1 MTTSTVSGVRRRP
14 NGSTAW
20 RRLGGW
26 PMAAIPALI
35 TVGML
40 VYPLCFNLWT
50 SLHVDRL
57 STEDGTFVGL
67 DNYRALIQFG
77 QLGTTLR
84 TTLVWTIGCLVL
96 QAAIGFVAALTLDG
110 LGRFAGT
117 CRALLL
123 IPWVMPGVVISAVW
137 LSILNP
143 IGGLAN
149 SVLGL
154 VGVAPHDWLGDPS
167 TALASLIFV
176 NAWKGFPFW
185 MLMIAAGLKS
195 IPVELHEAAQLDGA
209 NYLKRIRH
217 IVVPSMRSVLVL
229 TALLAFIWTFN
240 YFDLAYAMTNGG
252 PDGATTTLAFDI
264 YQTSFVFNRFDQGSA
279 LSVIS
284 FGLMSIAIAVY
295 ARAARRSSRGVS

>member
-1 MTTSTVSGVRRRP
+1 
-14 NGSTAW
+14 
-20 RRLGGW
+20 
-26 PMAAIPALI
+26 MAIIPAVI
-35 TVGML
+35 TLGML
-40 VYPLCFNLWT
+40 VYPLVFNVWT

-57 STEDGTFVGL
+57 SAEDGTFVGL
-67 DNYRALIQFG
+67 DNYRDLIEFG

-84 TTLVWTIGCLVL
+84 TTLVWTIGCLIF

-110 LGRFAGT
+110 MGKIAGPV
-117 CRALLL
+117 RSLLL

-143 IGGLAN
+143 IGGMAN
-149 SVLGL
+149 AILGWF
-154 VGVAPHDWLGDPS
+154 GVQPQDFLGDPK

-176 NAWKGFPFW
+176 NVWKGFAFW
-185 MLMIAAGLKS
+185 MLMISAGLKS
-195 IPVELHEAAQLDGA
+195 IPAELHEAAQLDGA
-209 NYLKRIRH
+209 SYLKRVRH
-217 IVVPSMRSVLVL
+217 IVMPSIRPVWVL
-229 TALLAFIWTFN
+229 TTLLAFIWTFN

-284 FGLMSIAIAVY
+284 FGLMSIAIVAY
-295 ARAARRSSRGVS
+295 ARAARRSSKGVS